1 MGGNYGLSV
10 YNYGE
15 GSPVGGA
22 VDSTWSTNPMAA
34 SPKSTGSESST
45 GGLLSS
51 NIQVSL
57 VVCSIIALELV
68 SFVHYNS
75 SDLLHI
81 KHEKFHTIL
90 MKINK
95 LRLGCRKC
103 TIYENC
109 SKTTLWA

>member
-1 MGGNYGLSV
+1 VGGNYGLSV

-51 NIQVSL
+51 NIQVSR
-57 VVCSIIALELV
+57 VVCSITPLESV
-68 SFVHYNS
+68 HFVHYNI

-81 KHEKFHTIL
+81 KHEQFHTVP
-90 MKINK
+90 MKITK
-95 LRLGCRKC
+95 LRLGCRK
-103 TIYENC
+103 
-109 SKTTLWA
+109 